1 MIDDI
6 EIIGL
11 LAAILTTVAF
21 IPQVYKVIKSN
32 STKGIS
38 LSTYLIFIVG
48 VGLWLVYGFL
58 KGSISTIIGNGITFF
73 LTFIIIYYIF
83 KNKNS
88 RL

>member
-38 LSTYLIFIVG
+38 LPTYLIFIVG
-48 VGLWLVYGFL
+48 VGLWLVYGLL
-58 KGSISTIIGNGITFF
+58 KGSISMIIGNGITFF
-73 LTFIIIYYIF
+73 LAFIIIYYIF

-88 RL
+88 RQ

>member
-58 KGSISTIIGNGITFF
+58 KGSISMIIGNGITFF